1 MLVKR
6 PPQTP
11 KLGKDTQAELYMERC
26 PKQCR
31 GLSEKQEPEG
41 YLEEV
46 EKVPRQK
53 TPNIPVCNRA

>member
-11 KLGKDTQAELYMERC
+11 KLGKDTQEGRHMERC
-26 PKQCR
+26 SKQYR
-31 GLSEKQEPEG
+31 GLSEKQDPEG
-41 YLEEV
+41 HLEEV

-53 TPNIPVCNRA
+53 IPNIPVCN